1 MQRAAF
7 RGARTLSGE
16 EEQTGLYTFRTSPH
30 VVPAAG
36 LCPEMKF
43 HV

>member
-7 RGARTLSGE
+7 RGTRALSGE
-16 EEQTGLYTFRTSPH
+16 EEQTGLYTFRTSPRA
-30 VVPAAG
+30 VPATG
-36 LCPEMKF
+36 LRPEMKF